1 MSKFNALTVR
11 RAEDK
16 SISREIEK
24 INIDDLPADGDVLI
38 AVKYSTLNYKDGM
51 CLQGIGGLVR
61 EYPHI
66 PGIDFAGEVVESADK
81 RYAPGDKVVLTGWRV
96 GEIWWGG
103 YAQFAR
109 VKADWLVPLVDGMSC
124 YDAMAI
130 GTAGLTAMLSIMS
143 LEKFGIKKDGAEV
156 LVTGAS
162 GGVGSIAV
170 VLLSEMGCRVSAITG
185 KPEQAE
191 YLRSLGA
198 TQIIARGDIMDGH
211 KKPIQS
217 AKWAGCIDSVGG
229 DMLARVL
236 TQMKPLSAVTVVGNA
251 GGNDLSLNI
260 IPFMLRGIGM
270 IGVDSAS
277 CAFDIRIEAWKRL
290 ARDLPKPALE
300 SATSVIGLA
309 DVAAAGNDI
318 LAGRVRGR
326 IVVDVNR

>member
-1 MSKFNALTVR
+1 MSKFNALMVR

-16 SISREIEK
+16 SVSREIEK
-24 INIDDLPADGDVLI
+24 IDIDDLPADGDVLI

-66 PGIDFAGEVVESADK
+66 PGIDFAGEVVESADQ

-198 TQIIARGDIMDGH
+198 TQIIARGDIMDSH

-260 IPFMLRGIGM
+260 IPFM
-270 IGVDSAS
+270 
-277 CAFDIRIEAWKRL
+277 IRTLVLKVKQYNKHKI
-290 ARDLPKPALE
+290 
-300 SATSVIGLA
+300 I
-309 DVAAAGNDI
+309 
-318 LAGRVRGR
+318 
-326 IVVDVNR
+326 

>member
-1 MSKFNALTVR
+1 MSECKALMVNR
-11 RAEDK
+11 GEDK
-16 SISREIEK
+16 SVSHQIETIK
-24 INIDDLPADGDVLI
+24 IDDLPADGDVLV
-38 AVKYSTLNYKDGM
+38 AVEYSTLNYKDGL
-51 CLQGIGGLVR
+51 CIAGKGGLVR
-61 EYPHI
+61 NYPHI
-66 PGIDFAGEVVESADK
+66 PGIDFAGEVVESADQ

-124 YDAMAI
+124 FDAMAI

-143 LEKFGIKKDGAEV
+143 LEKFGIRKDGAEV

-170 VLLSEMGCRVSAITG
+170 VLLSEMGYRVSAITG
-185 KPEQAE
+185 RREQAE
-191 YLRSLGA
+191 YLRALGA
-198 TQIIARGDIMDGH
+198 TQIIARDDIMDGE

-217 AKWAGCIDSVGG
+217 AKWAGCVDSVGG

-251 GGNDLSLNI
+251 GGNDVSLNI
-260 IPFMLRGIGM
+260 IPLMLRGVGM

-277 CAFDIRIEAWKRL
+277 CAFDTRIEAWKRL
-290 ARDLPKPALE
+290 ERDLPKTALE
-300 SATSVIGLA
+300 SVTSVIGLA
-309 DVAAAGNDI
+309 DVAAAGKDI

-326 IVVDVNR
+326 VVVDVNR